1 MNQSMHW
8 SIYSVVVGTI
18 MFVYMNSF
26 LKNMNLYKK
35 TDYTMTWGQFVDATI
50 SNEHRESTI

>member
-1 MNQSMHW
+1 
-8 SIYSVVVGTI
+8 

-50 SNEHRESTI
+50 SNEHSESTT